1 MSDPI
6 VPVVPTPAP
15 VVEPTALPPGV
26 PSTSAPPRLPDTPI
40 TPAAVIPPV
49 DSDSEEFDI
58 GTGNTALDTAI
69 TAFVSVTG
77 AKPADLDRAVAKAME
92 YGNPDLIDR
101 AFIKE
106 KFGKFADQAL
116 SLAEAAVKEDVRVQ
130 QENITKNKQ
139 TVYTAA
145 GGEQQWNQAVSVFNT
160 SATPTI
166 KAAVKALMDQ
176 GNIAGGAELLLNSVK
191 DSGLLPNVNPTLQG
205 GGAVSG
211 AAGALTA
218 SQFQAEL
225 ATLRTEAGNRSFETG
240 PVATKYNSLIARR
253 AAGKK
258 LGI

>member
-6 VPVVPTPAP
+6 VPVVPEPT
-15 VVEPTALPPGV
+15 VEPSALPPGI
-26 PSTSAPPRLPDTPI
+26 PNTSAPPRMPDVQPVK
-40 TPAAVIPPV
+40 PAEPTAVSE
-49 DSDSEEFDI
+49 DSDADFDI
-58 GTGNTALDTAI
+58 DTGNSALDTAI
-69 TAFVSVTG
+69 AAFVSVTG
-77 AKPADLDRAVAKAME
+77 AKPADLDRAVTKAIQ
-92 YGNPDLIDR
+92 YGNVDLIDR
-101 AFIKE
+101 AFINE
-106 KFGKFADQAL
+106 KFGKYSEQAF
-116 SLAEAAVKEDVRVQ
+116 SLAEAAVKENLRTQ
-130 QENITKNKQ
+130 QESIAQSKQ

-160 SATPTI
+160 SANPTI

-218 SQFQAEL
+218 AQFQTEL

-253 AAGKK
+253 TAGKK